1 MTVKKPFR
9 KVVVR
14 GRRDVNSV
22 DKKPFR
28 KPVSQVPLAMGAV
41 AQLEFIGMEAGP
53 ESELKVLEPKPARRS
68 KKKTPPPIVKPA
80 PWADAGKERDILRS
94 YKMSRETFA
103 KINWI
108 KDNVV
113 RMNSLQKI
121 LDSIVLDG
129 IEQLLKEHYR

>member
-14 GRRDVNSV
+14 GRRDVNSI

-28 KPVSQVPLAMGAV
+28 KPISQVPLATGPV

-53 ESELKVLEPKPARRS
+53 ESELKVSEPKPARRS
-68 KKKTPPPIVKPA
+68 QKKTPPPTVKPA
-80 PWADAGKERDILRS
+80 PWSDAGKERDILRS

-129 IEQLLKEHYR
+129 IEQLLKEHYK